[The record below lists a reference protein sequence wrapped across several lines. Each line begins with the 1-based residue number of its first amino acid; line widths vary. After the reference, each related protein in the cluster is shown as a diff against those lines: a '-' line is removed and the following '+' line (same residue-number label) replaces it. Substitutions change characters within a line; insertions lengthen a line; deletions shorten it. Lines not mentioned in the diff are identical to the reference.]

1 MADVWAGGEI
11 GVLKGKIIRTVIESS
26 LYNAEYIQGI
36 EMKAAVTTRFFFVVY
51 IIKTVRLVSARVTI
65 GTHHS

>member
-1 MADVWAGGEI
+1 MADVWVGGEI

-36 EMKAAVTTRFFFVVY
+36 EMKAAVTTRFFCCAY
-51 IIKTVRLVSARVTI
+51 N
-65 GTHHS
+65 

>member
-1 MADVWAGGEI
+1 MADVWVGGET

-26 LYNAEYIQGI
+26 LYNVEYIQGI